1 MMKSP
6 SLLALGLL
14 LCGAAHT
21 QPAPNAGDKTPL
33 RTLIISGGPDVAYNQ
48 YAIESNARYLEKLTQ
63 NSAWRRIYFAD
74 GKAGSRTISA
84 ISSTPAS
91 RAARALALVTDD
103 DLPDDAIVAQASQLK
118 RIDGAATKPA
128 VTRVLN
134 AFAQPKAGESGL
146 LYFTGHGSA
155 GGSQMRPNYQNTTY
169 ALWNDDDI
177 SVREVARAIQSWP
190 ATNPLFVVAVQCHSG
205 GFANLIFGDGDPKKP
220 LLNRDIAGF
229 FSSTGQRMAAG
240 CTSEVNERDYQ
251 DFTTHFF
258 AALSGV
264 SRDGRAIS
272 GADFDRNGVVSGSEA
287 FAYASVH
294 DLSID
299 VPVSTSDAYLR
310 ALYGQSQDWQNTPYS
325 QVLLNAQPW
334 QKAMLNQLSSALK
347 LTGETRI
354 QDAIAAHDQMSQR
367 GDDAATPDA
376 GAQENAVNQQISQLQ
391 NQLYRRFPDLKAPK
405 SSAKYRV
412 AKRDAARYLSARPAQ
427 VNALDDALNKY
438 TRAQG
443 AGEVR
448 VAMLERFVRGAYSVV
463 LGQRVRREGT
473 PEQKA
478 AFAKLRGAESRNPL
492 K

>member
-1 MMKSP
+1 MKSP

-14 LCGAAHT
+14 LCGAALA
-21 QPAPNAGDKTPL
+21 QIAPNTGDKTPL
-33 RTLIISGGPDVAYNQ
+33 RTLIISGGPNVEYNQ

-84 ISSTPAS
+84 IASTPAS
-91 RAARALALVTDD
+91 KTARALALVTDD
-103 DLPDDAIVAQASQLK
+103 DLPTDAIVAQASQLK
-118 RIDGAATKPA
+118 RIDGAATKAA

-134 AFAQPKAGESGL
+134 AFAAPKANESGL

-155 GGSQMRPNYQNTTY
+155 GGNQLRPNYQNTTY
-169 ALWNDDDI
+169 ALWNDDEV
-177 SVREVARAIQSWP
+177 SVREVARAIQNWP

-205 GFANLIFGDGDPKKP
+205 GFANLIFQDGDPKKP

-264 SRDGRAIS
+264 SRDGRAIR
-272 GADFDRNGVVSGSEA
+272 GADFDRNGMVSGSEA

-310 ALYGQSQDWQNTPYS
+310 SLYEQNNDWQSTPYS
-325 QVLLNAQPW
+325 QILQSAQPW
-334 QKAMLNQLSSALK
+334 QKAMLNELSGALK
-347 LTGETRI
+347 LTGETRV
-354 QDAIAAHDQMSQR
+354 QDAIAAHQQLSKNGGNAD
-367 GDDAATPDA
+367 TPDA
-376 GAQENAVNQQISQLQ
+376 DAEENAVNQQLAKLQ
-391 NQLYRRFPDLKAPK
+391 TQLYRRFPDLKSAK
-405 SSAKYRV
+405 TSAKYRA
-412 AKRDAARYLSARPAQ
+412 AKLNAARYLSARPAQ
-427 VNALDDALNKY
+427 VNALDAALNQY
-438 TRAQG
+438 QRAQG

-448 VAMLERFVRGAYSVV
+448 VAMLERFVRGCYTVV
-463 LGQRVRREGT
+463 LGGRVRRDGT